1 MTSAHGWPEDSVRR
15 SDALPSRPAETAGRG
30 RARAGGA
37 GLCLA
42 ALLLAMAPA
51 MPPAEAWAA
60 GAPVMVE
67 AVGQKQPPRR
77 PALRVPRILPPL
89 PEPAEEVAV
98 PRITHAFRMAP
109 VTREPRAPCLTSL
122 RRDAAPSADKRG
134 AARRPKRLRAKAGP
148 AVPLCVRLPRR
159 EIG

>member
-1 MTSAHGWPEDSVRR
+1 MTSAHGWPEDALRR
-15 SDALPSRPAETAGRG
+15 SDALPSRLAERVGCG
-30 RARAGGA
+30 RARAGWA

-42 ALLLAMAPA
+42 AILLATAPA
-51 MPPAEAWAA
+51 MLPGEARAT
-60 GAPVMVE
+60 GALVMVKS
-67 AVGQKQPPRR
+67 AGQKPPPRR

-89 PEPAEEVAV
+89 PEPTEEVAV

-109 VTREPRAPCLTSL
+109 VTREPRSPCLTSL
-122 RRDAAPSADKRG
+122 RRDTAVSADKRG